1 MTTLPRIAGMVER
14 TTPAFRSELVA
25 VAKRLGIEPSWLA
38 ACIAFE
44 SARSWAPNVTSGGG
58 IYRGPQDD
66 AKAVGLVQFTGVAL
80 SAMARKGWEVSKAEL
95 AALSAE
101 QQLEWVERYFRAVGA
116 AGRMRD
122 IGDVYMAIFA
132 PSGIGKPDAF
142 VLYAKPSAA
151 YMANRGL
158 DRNGDGTI
166 TRGEAVAH
174 VKALLAQ
181 GIAAGTVDVE
191 EEGGDGA
198 AVTAFPDLSAV
209 GAELK
214 SMRESVDSLH
224 ASICGR
230 LDAVNLSLRTLTTS
244 R

>member
-1 MTTLPRIAGMVER
+1 MLPRIAGMVER

-44 SARSWAPNVTSGGG
+44 TARSWAPNVTSGGG
-58 IYRGPQDD
+58 TYRGPQDD
-66 AKAVGLVQFTGVAL
+66 GKAVGLVQFTGVAL

-101 QQLEWVERYFRAVGA
+101 QQLEWVERYFVAVGA
-116 AGRMRD
+116 PGRMRN

-142 VLYAKPSAA
+142 VLYSKPSAA
-151 YMANRGL
+151 YTANRGL

-166 TRGEAVAH
+166 TRGEAVVH
-174 VKALLAQ
+174 VKAILSQ
-181 GIAAGTVDVE
+181 GIASGIVDVE

-230 LDAVNLSLRTLTTS
+230 LDAVNLSLRTLTTP